1 MLVGRS
7 DCSIIKNPHF
17 GSPPHFSKYFFFFG
31 PRPSLQ
37 KITNANTNTKIIFW
51 RQTKTEKMTC
61 IFFIERWL
69 QIWHLADSLLTPCWH
84 LVDTLLTPCWSFFQ
98 MCNCTIVTTWH
109 SFAMLFFHCQ
119 MFSCKVDFLHFAV
132 TKYFLLTSL
141 MFTAIIEQS
150 ISTLIF
156 VKEGVGI
163 RIQSNKP
170 FSHKLVIGML
180 KWLSLIMI
188 TKTD

>member
-17 GSPPHFSKYFFFFG
+17 GPPPIFQNIFFG

-37 KITNANTNTKIIFW
+37 KITNANTNTKVIFW

-84 LVDTLLTPCWSFFQ
+84 LAD
-98 MCNCTIVTTWH
+98 NCTSVTTWH
-109 SFAMLFFHCQ
+109 SFDKCLTNVFMQ
-119 MFSCKVDFLHFAV
+119 SGFSPGAV
-132 TKYFLLTSL
+132 TKYFL

-150 ISTLIF
+150 ISTLILLKKVWELEF
-156 VKEGVGI
+156 NL
-163 RIQSNKP
+163 NKP
-170 FSHKLVIGML
+170 FSHN
-180 KWLSLIMI
+180 WW
-188 TKTD
+188 